1 MKKIVIFILISI
13 VSLPSFAQNEKYVNA
28 MKKNITLLDSGFAK
42 PDLFL
47 SLANSFERIGTSEKK
62 EWLPFYYSAYCRVNY
77 AFMQKDASGN
87 DPIAEKATALINIA
101 DSLQPNN
108 SEISCLKS
116 MIASVQMMVN
126 PQLRFMQYG
135 PISQKEM
142 GIAMQQDSLNP
153 RPYMLKGQSL
163 KYTPEQFGGGC
174 KKAVVELTTAQEKYT
189 SFKPA
194 SDISPNW
201 GKSITEMMI
210 KECSQ
215 TK

>member
-13 VSLPSFAQNEKYVNA
+13 VSLSSFAQNEKYVNA

-62 EWLPFYYSAYCRVNY
+62 EWLPFYYAAYCRVNY
-77 AFMQKDASGN
+77 AFMQKDPSGN
-87 DPIAEKATALINIA
+87 DPIAEKAIALINIA

-126 PQLRFMQYG
+126 PQQRFMQYG
-135 PISQKEM
+135 PISQKAM
-142 GIAMQQDSLNP
+142 GMAMQQDPSNP

-174 KKAVVELTTAQEKYT
+174 KKAVVELTTAKEKYT

-194 SDISPNW
+194 SDICPDW

-210 KECSQ
+210 KECSE